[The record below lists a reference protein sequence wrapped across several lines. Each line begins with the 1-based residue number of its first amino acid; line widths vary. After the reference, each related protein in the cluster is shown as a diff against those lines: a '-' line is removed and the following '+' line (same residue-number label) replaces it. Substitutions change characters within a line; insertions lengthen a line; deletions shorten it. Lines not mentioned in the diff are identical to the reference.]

1 MASCSED
8 FRISARNRA
17 GKRNRGI
24 DHGNTRRRAR
34 QPQRSSCLLGTKHEP
49 ALVHAG
55 RAYRRVPLLPA
66 RPRSRRQSAYLLPA
80 GHTHRGSCVRSRPPM
95 APRTRPTFLLR
106 STACILDRHRE
117 FRPRLQSKPL
127 RPYFPCHRRPD
138 HVRRG
143 LFLDR
148 LAILFAASQNADF
161 RLHRLVHRGGI
172 GYGNARASHR
182 PLCGASRLAD
192 RRHHRAAARFRRA
205 IQSRPELCAYRIRP
219 EYNPARRPPR
229 SKDGSARGS
238 TSARRAAGGKR
249 GSKKPA
255 GAYRCS
261 CAATCDRTVV
271 QFDRIMGQR
280 GRRSARDRGRGRLL
294 PRLNSVSCPLRTRHT
309 GEDNR
314 MAPRF
319 EVSASVHHRHR
330 RSVSRGVPKRRPWD
344 TRRSAGRPHAAGR
357 LVCARAVLDRRGH
370 RHRCAHH
377 ALVPCCGSPCWAAE
391 WLSAA

>member
-205 IQSRPELCAYRIRP
+205 IQSRPGALRLP
-219 EYNPARRPPR
+219 NPPR
-229 SKDGSARGS
+229 
-238 TSARRAAGGKR
+238 
-249 GSKKPA
+249 
-255 GAYRCS
+255 
-261 CAATCDRTVV
+261 
-271 QFDRIMGQR
+271 I
-280 GRRSARDRGRGRLL
+280 
-294 PRLNSVSCPLRTRHT
+294 
-309 GEDNR
+309 
-314 MAPRF
+314 
-319 EVSASVHHRHR
+319 
-330 RSVSRGVPKRRPWD
+330 
-344 TRRSAGRPHAAGR
+344 
-357 LVCARAVLDRRGH
+357 
-370 RHRCAHH
+370 
-377 ALVPCCGSPCWAAE
+377 
-391 WLSAA
+391 